1 MSGSDAVLKIGNSN
15 SYDSSYSTPC
25 GNSNCGRVRIH
36 YVKNGSNGYLPSAL
50 YLYTSECTSLR
61 NVSIST
67 ESRALGSGTPS
78 VVAPGSMKTL
88 KVYIA
93 AKGLSETDELARRV
107 VVQASVPGA
116 DASERTALSCASG
129 RWTEDTSTWIGES
142 GLTAF
147 ALEMPLEIL
156 AACTVDV
163 KIHFRW
169 YSASGYLYIDPGI
182 AIE

>member
-1 MSGSDAVLKIGNSN
+1 M
-15 SYDSSYSTPC
+15 
-25 GNSNCGRVRIH
+25 
-36 YVKNGSNGYLPSAL
+36 KNGSNGYLPSAL
-50 YLYTSECTSLR
+50 YLYTSEFTSLR
-61 NVSIST
+61 NVSISM
-67 ESRALGSGTPS
+67 ESRALGSGTSS
-78 VVAPGSMKTL
+78 VVAPGDRKTI

-93 AKGLSETDELARRV
+93 AKGLAETSELARRV
-107 VVQASVPGA
+107 VVQAAVPGA
-116 DASERTALSCASG
+116 DGSERTAFSSASG
-129 RWTEDTSTWIGES
+129 RWSEDASTWIGES

-147 ALEMPLEIL
+147 ALEMPLEIP

>member
-1 MSGSDAVLKIGNSN
+1 M
-15 SYDSSYSTPC
+15 
-25 GNSNCGRVRIH
+25 
-36 YVKNGSNGYLPSAL
+36 
-50 YLYTSECTSLR
+50 
-61 NVSIST
+61 
-67 ESRALGSGTPS
+67 
-78 VVAPGSMKTL
+78 VAPGSMKTL

-129 RWTEDTSTWIGES
+129 RWTEDMSTWIGES

-147 ALEMPLEIL
+147 ALEMPLEIP